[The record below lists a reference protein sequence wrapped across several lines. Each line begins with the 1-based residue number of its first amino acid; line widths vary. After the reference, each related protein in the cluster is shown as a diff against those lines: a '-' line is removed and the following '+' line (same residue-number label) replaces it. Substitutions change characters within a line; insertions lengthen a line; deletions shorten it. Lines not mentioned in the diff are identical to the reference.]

1 MIWGAPARADG
12 VQAVLLQHRTRLVI
26 GYIATK
32 LDLEPL
38 RLAYVGLL
46 HQLLLLQ
53 LTIEELDD
61 ATVEVLPIVAPIDA
75 VILVR
80 VGRHLKG
87 YVRLDQLSG

>member
-1 MIWGAPARADG
+1 MIRAAPARADS
-12 VQAVLLQHRTRLVI
+12 VQAMLLQHRTRLVI

-46 HQLLLLQ
+46 HYPFLLQ

-61 ATVEVLPIVAPIDA
+61 AAVEVLPIVAPIDA
-75 VILVR
+75 MILIG

-87 YVRLDQLSG
+87 DVRLDQFGG